1 VIDSERALLVHR
13 PDRWPTY
20 AFPSG
25 DVGGVPTEPEGEAP
39 GYVSVEWD
47 AVDMWFEE
55 DEQVFGHPRNPYH
68 RVDCLRSRRRLQ
80 VEAGG
85 VRLVD
90 SEEAIAVY
98 ETALEPRLYV
108 DRRFVR
114 MDLLV
119 QSTTHTYCP
128 YKGRATYWSAHIGQ
142 VDLNDIA
149 WSYEEPLLE
158 VAALTHLLSFD
169 ETRVTVIHNL
179 PPAE

>member
-1 VIDSERALLVHR
+1 
-13 PDRWPTY
+13 
-20 AFPSG
+20 
-25 DVGGVPTEPEGEAP
+25 
-39 GYVSVEWD
+39 
-47 AVDMWFEE
+47 
-55 DEQVFGHPRNPYH
+55 
-68 RVDCLRSRRRLQ
+68 
-80 VEAGG
+80 